1 VQGFAAAAGVTGG
14 AGGRSIVVTNLN
26 SSGSGSLRQAVQDT
40 AGPRIVTFTPGL
52 TGVINHS
59 TNVFINSGDLT
70 INGAGANITLSGA
83 PINNHTSGL
92 VGISNVI
99 IKNLT
104 FNNTMTDKSAIEIGH
119 GANKIWVD
127 HCTFSN
133 NSTGDTG
140 QPIAIWNW
148 TGQNGLTG
156 ITISWNRFN
165 TPNQKSVLV
174 GSQEQ
179 TVKKATRV
187 SLHHNWFNGPDAR
200 NPRVHGGT
208 LVHMWNNYVSKWT
221 EYAVGASALADVLS
235 ENDIFEKGT
244 DQDATITNYGGPSAS
259 SVNVTGSY
267 LVNPPISIP
276 TVGTFPRSQLT
287 YSVTPEV
294 ADNALKQRLMQ
305 MTGANP

>member
-1 VQGFAAAAGVTGG
+1 MTGG

-26 SSGSGSLRQAVQDT
+26 SSGTGSLRQAVENT
-40 AGPRIVTFTPGL
+40 SGPRIVTFTPGL

-59 TNVFINSGDLT
+59 SNIFINSGNLT
-70 INGAGANITLSGA
+70 IDGAGANITLSGA

-104 FNNTMTDKSAIEIGH
+104 FANTMLDKSAIEITH

-127 HCTFSN
+127 HCTFN
-133 NSTGDTG
+133 TNSTGEFG
-140 QPIAIWNW
+140 EPIDVWNW
-148 TGQNGLTG
+148 PGQDGLTG

-174 GSQEQ
+174 GSQDQ
-179 TVKKATRV
+179 TVKKNTRV
-187 SLHHNWFNGPDAR
+187 SLHHNWFNGVTAR

-208 LVHMWNNYVSKWT
+208 LVHMWNNYISNWG
-221 EYAVGASALADVLS
+221 EYAVGASALADVLAQ
-235 ENDIFEKGT
+235 NNIFEKVGGG
-244 DQDATITNYGGPSAS
+244 AGVISAYGGPSAS
-259 SVNVTGSY
+259 SVNVTSSLLLNTGI
-267 LVNPPISIP
+267 NIG
-276 TVGTFPRSQLT
+276 TVGTFPSSKLT

-294 ADNALKQRLMQ
+294 ADNTLKQRLMQ
-305 MTGANP
+305 MTGANH